1 MSLTYALNNPV
12 RVVPV
17 SGIHGN
23 LPNKHSM
30 ITCNQENIVIE
41 TIKKAEDSDDVV
53 IRLYD
58 AYNLT
63 TQVEIRFGFDVSRA
77 YICNMLEVNE
87 SELSVVNRSVTIQVK
102 NYEIVTLK
110 LQLP

>member
-1 MSLTYALNNPV
+1 MLDEIIDGMDLSKLFHTYSHIGRPFALNNPV

-41 TIKKAEDSDDVV
+41 TIKKAEDLDDVV

-63 TQVEIRFGFDVSRA
+63 TQVEIGFGFDVQSI
-77 YICNMLEVNE
+77 YL
-87 SELSVVNRSVTIQVK
+87 
-102 NYEIVTLK
+102 
-110 LQLP
+110 